1 MELREYLKHKTL
13 LFDGAMGTYFRSVHP
28 EYPGK
33 CELANCNAPAKVAE
47 VHKSYLESGARAI
60 KTNTFA
66 ANTHALECKF
76 DEVRTVIRQGWK
88 IATKV
93 AEPYRAFVF
102 ADIGPITDPNGEYE
116 QIVDE
121 FLSLGAKN
129 FLFETWSDDDDLYA
143 LAAYIKARCPDA
155 FLIAS
160 FAVSP
165 DGFTRQG
172 LSARAVLERVTN
184 CPVIDAAGFN
194 CVSGPNHLL
203 AQARANADLF
213 GKERPAADPAMLSV
227 MPNAGYPTIVD
238 GRTFFENR
246 AGYFASRMVEIVA
259 AGAKIIGGCCGTTP
273 EHIRLTAEA
282 LNEEEIKPEPAA
294 AQVEVKPREV
304 KNRLADKFAAKK
316 RVIAVELDPPADDN
330 LEKFMAGAKALKEA
344 GVDAVTIA
352 DCPIARARADSSL
365 LAAKLRRELDIDPIP
380 HMTCRDRN
388 INATKALLLGLSAEE
403 VRNVLVVTGDPIPS
417 AERDEVK
424 GVFSF
429 NSAVLAGYI
438 RELGEQGVTAPFRV
452 FGALNV
458 NAANFE
464 VELRKAKRKVEQGV
478 AGFLTQPVFTSR
490 AFENL
495 IHAHEELDADILG
508 GVIPIVSHRNA
519 LYMNNEVAGI
529 EISQG
534 VINRYEG
541 LDREAAEDLAVDLSV
556 QLAQR
561 MEPYTAGWYFIT
573 PFQRV
578 SLITR
583 ILRELNKS
591 TETYPS

>member
-47 VHKSYLESGARAI
+47 VHKNYLESGARAI

-121 FLSLGAKN
+121 FLALGAKN

-294 AQVEVKPREV
+294 AQVEVKPRKV

-388 INATKALLLGLSAEE
+388 INATKRCCSAC
-403 VRNVLVVTGDPIPS
+403 R
-417 AERDEVK
+417 
-424 GVFSF
+424 
-429 NSAVLAGYI
+429 
-438 RELGEQGVTAPFRV
+438 
-452 FGALNV
+452 
-458 NAANFE
+458 
-464 VELRKAKRKVEQGV
+464 LRKCATCW
-478 AGFLTQPVFTSR
+478 L
-490 AFENL
+490 
-495 IHAHEELDADILG
+495 
-508 GVIPIVSHRNA
+508 
-519 LYMNNEVAGI
+519 
-529 EISQG
+529 
-534 VINRYEG
+534 
-541 LDREAAEDLAVDLSV
+541 
-556 QLAQR
+556 
-561 MEPYTAGWYFIT
+561 
-573 PFQRV
+573 
-578 SLITR
+578 
-583 ILRELNKS
+583 
-591 TETYPS
+591 